1 MLANPN
7 KMLLTQTVTIEKH
20 VGENEYGDPLYDSP
34 ITLTNVRFDQQDN
47 FEGTGNNKE
56 LTSSGVVFVYQF
68 VYQGP
73 KLDKTWVRSRL
84 TDEDGN
90 QYLVTGIIAMKQD
103 NSNKPYSWELDVV
116 AIG

>member
-7 KMLLTQTVTIEKH
+7 KMLLTQTVTIEKRT
-20 VGENEYGDPLYDSP
+20 GENSFRDPTYADP
-34 ITLTNVRFDQQDN
+34 ITLPNVRFDQQDT
-47 FEGTGNNKE
+47 FSGSGNNKE
-56 LTSSGVVFVYQF
+56 LTSSGVVFIYQF

-90 QYLVTGIIAMKQD
+90 QYLVTDITPIKQD
-103 NSNKPYSWELDVV
+103 NSNKPYSWELDVK